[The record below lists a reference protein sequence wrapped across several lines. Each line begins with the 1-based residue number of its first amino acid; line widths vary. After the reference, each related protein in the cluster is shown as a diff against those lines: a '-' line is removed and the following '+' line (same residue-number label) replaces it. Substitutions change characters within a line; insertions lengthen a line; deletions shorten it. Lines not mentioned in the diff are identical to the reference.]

1 MNDETYIKLCNELA
15 KRATGFVSP
24 NPLVGCVIV
33 KNNKIIG
40 AGFHQKYGD
49 NHAEINAI
57 NSASE
62 SLKNATLYVNL
73 EPCAHYGN
81 TPPCV
86 KQIIKS
92 GIKKVVIGTVDI
104 NPLVQGKGIK
114 ALKQS
119 GIEVKVGILEKECY
133 ELNKFFFKFIQKKIP
148 YITLKIAQTLDGFI
162 ADKFYNSK
170 WISSVSSRRIV
181 HSLRAQYDA
190 VLIGVNTANIDNPL
204 LNVRLIEGRNP
215 IRIILD
221 TNLKIDKSLG
231 LITKNFDKKTI
242 IFCSEEVIERK
253 KNKVKFLAS
262 KGVDIICVRKL
273 KDNLDLK
280 QVMKKLGKR
289 NITSILVEG
298 GAGIFSSFFQ
308 KKMWD
313 EINIFIAPKILGNGL
328 SPFYK
333 LNSSK
338 IFNISG
344 FKDVSIEKI
353 ENDTLITIRKN
364 LM

>member
-15 KRATGFVSP
+15 KRAVGFVSP

-57 NSASE
+57 NSAKEPLNNS
-62 SLKNATLYVNL
+62 TLYVNL
-73 EPCAHYGN
+73 EPCVHYGK

-86 KQIIKS
+86 EQIIKS

-114 ALKQS
+114 VLKQS
-119 GIEVKVGILEKECY
+119 GIEVKVGVMEKECY
-133 ELNKFFFKFIQKKIP
+133 ELNKFFFKFIKENNP

-162 ADKFYNSK
+162 ADEFNNSK
-170 WISSVSSRRIV
+170 WISSIASRKIV
-181 HSLRAQYDA
+181 HSMRAQYDA

-221 TNLKIDKSLG
+221 SNLMIGKSLK
-231 LITKNFDKKTI
+231 LITNNFDKKTLV
-242 IFCSEEVIERK
+242 FCSEEVINRK
-253 KNKVKFLAS
+253 KNKVKFLTS
-262 KGVDIICVRKL
+262 KGVEIIGVRKS
-273 KDNLDLK
+273 KDKLDLK
-280 QVMKKLGKR
+280 QIMKILSKR
-289 NITSILVEG
+289 NITSVLVEG
-298 GAGIFSSFFQ
+298 GAGIFSAFIQ

-313 EINIFIAPKILGNGL
+313 EMNIFVAPKILGNGL
-328 SPFYK
+328 SPFSK
-333 LNSSK
+333 MNSNK
-338 IFNISG
+338 IFSISDY
-344 FKDVSIEKI
+344 KNVSIEKV

-364 LM
+364 LI

>member
-15 KRATGFVSP
+15 KRAVGFVSP

-57 NSASE
+57 NSAKE
-62 SLKNATLYVNL
+62 SLNNSTLYVNL

-86 KQIIKS
+86 EQIIKS

-119 GIEVKVGILEKECY
+119 GINVKVGILEKECH
-133 ELNKFFFKFIQKKIP
+133 ELNKFFFKFIQKKVP
-148 YITLKIAQTLDGFI
+148 YINLKIAQTLDGFI

-170 WISSVSSRRIV
+170 WISSVSSRKIV
-181 HSLRAQYDA
+181 HSMRAQYDA
-190 VLIGVNTANIDNPL
+190 VLVGVNTANIDNPY

-215 IRIILD
+215 FRIILD
-221 TNLKIDKSLG
+221 TNLMIDKSIN

-242 IFCSEEVIERK
+242 VVCSEEVMDKK
-253 KNKVKFLAS
+253 KNKVKFLSS
-262 KGVDIICVRKL
+262 KGVDIICVRKS
-273 KDNLDLK
+273 KDSLDLK
-280 QVMKKLGKR
+280 QIMKILAKR
-289 NITSILVEG
+289 NITSVLVEG
-298 GAGIFSSFFQ
+298 GAGIFSSFIQ
-308 KKMWD
+308 KKLWD
-313 EINIFIAPKILGNGL
+313 EMNIFIAPKILGNGL
-328 SPFYK
+328 SPFSK

-338 IFNISG
+338 IFNVSE
-344 FKDVSIEKI
+344 FKDVSIEKV